1 MIKKGVCGYSTSS
14 KLDDG
19 QLYLI
24 WWSNM
29 LDITHWSLAAELDA
43 SPKSLNP
50 VRHDLGNAPSRSLQA
65 QLTCSGR
72 STNTRRIMR
81 MQFVN
86 KFLRDL
92 AALVVAI
99 AG

>member
-1 MIKKGVCGYSTSS
+1 MMTKRVCGYSTLT
-14 KLDDG
+14 KLDNG
-19 QLYLI
+19 EFYLI
-24 WWSNM
+24 WWSSM
-29 LDITHWSLAAELDA
+29 LNITHRTLAADLDA

-50 VRHDLGNAPSRSLQA
+50 VRHDLGNAPSRPLQA
-65 QLTCSGR
+65 QLTCPKR
-72 STNTRRIMR
+72 RTNARRIKR

-92 AALVVAI
+92 AGLVVAI

>member
-1 MIKKGVCGYSTSS
+1 MP
-14 KLDDG
+14 
-19 QLYLI
+19 
-24 WWSNM
+24 
-29 LDITHWSLAAELDA
+29 DIIHRSLAADLDA

-50 VRHDLGNAPSRSLQA
+50 VRHDLGNAPSRPLQA
-65 QLTCSGR
+65 QLTCSRR
-72 STNTRRIMR
+72 STNTRRIKR

-92 AALVVAI
+92 AGLVVAI